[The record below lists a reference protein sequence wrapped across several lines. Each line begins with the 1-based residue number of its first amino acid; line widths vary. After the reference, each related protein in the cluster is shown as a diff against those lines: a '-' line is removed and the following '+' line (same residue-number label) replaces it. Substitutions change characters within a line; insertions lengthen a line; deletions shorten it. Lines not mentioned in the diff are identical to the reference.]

1 MEEITQP
8 LRAARPPR
16 RKYKFRKALIRGLAL
31 IPLTIGVSLFI
42 LLLSAQAMYGDQ
54 LPLVGD
60 AVIAMLVDE
69 GYLPA
74 PSATALP
81 AATVPIVAIPPED
94 VLPDDLTT
102 SHNAG
107 QVFQPQAIT
116 FTPTVTHT
124 QSETPSPTATET
136 QTGTPTSTA
145 TLTPTA
151 TTTGTRT
158 PYPTWTPYPTRTPY
172 PTWTPSRTPRPTQ
185 TYTPGPTATPT
196 ATLDPSIPTN
206 TIQPTRTHTPIF
218 TTCNTSLNLANENA
232 VVQLINAERQ
242 SRGLHAYAVQS
253 QLRAAARVQAAD
265 MACNHFLG
273 HIGSD
278 GSTVRDRVRA
288 QGYSFSWI
296 GENYMVSQN
305 PQSAFNWWMNSAPH
319 TANILSPNY
328 TEFGVGYI
336 YSSESDYGG
345 YFVIVFARP

>member
-8 LRAARPPR
+8 LRSVRPVQPPR
-16 RKYKFRKALIRGLAL
+16 RKLRFRKALIRGLAL
-31 IPLTIGVSLFI
+31 LPLICGVSLFI
-42 LLLSAQAMYGDQ
+42 ILLSAQAMYGEK

-60 AVIAMLVDE
+60 AVIAMLVNE

-74 PSATALP
+74 PSATVFP
-81 AATVPIVAIPPED
+81 TTTEPIVAIPPED
-94 VLPDDLTT
+94 ILPDDIAPD
-102 SHNAG
+102 SNAD
-107 QVFQPQAIT
+107 QVFQPLAIT
-116 FTPTVTHT
+116 FTPTITPSQT
-124 QSETPSPTATET
+124 ETPSPTPSET
-136 QTGTPTSTA
+136 QTGTPTSSPTI
-145 TLTPTA
+145 TPSSTS
-151 TTTGTRT
+151 TGTRT
-158 PYPTWTPYPTRTPY
+158 PYPTWTPLPTF
-172 PTWTPSRTPRPTQ
+172 TPSRTPRPTR

-196 ATLDPSIPTN
+196 ETLDPSIPTN
-206 TIQPTRTHTPIF
+206 TIEPTRTHTPIF
-218 TTCNTSLNLANENA
+218 TSCATTLNLANENA

-242 SRGLHAYAVQS
+242 SRGLHAYAVQT

-278 GSTVRDRVRA
+278 GSTVRDRVTA
-288 QGYSFSWI
+288 QGYTFSWI

-305 PQSAFNWWMNSAPH
+305 PQTAFNWWMNSAPH

-336 YSSESDYGG
+336 YSAESDYGG

>member
-1 MEEITQP
+1 MRPAQP
-8 LRAARPPR
+8 TR
-16 RKYKFRKALIRGLAL
+16 RRYKFRKALVRALAL
-31 IPLTIGVSLFI
+31 LPLTCGVSLF
-42 LLLSAQAMYGDQ
+42 LMLLSAQAMYGAQ

-60 AVIAMLVDE
+60 VVMAMLMDKT
-69 GYLPA
+69 YRAA
-74 PSATALP
+74 PT
-81 AATVPIVAIPPED
+81 AATSPTAMEHIAAVPPLDI
-94 VLPDDLTT
+94 LPDSSTD
-102 SHNAG
+102 
-107 QVFQPQAIT
+107 QIFQPQAIT
-116 FTPTVTHT
+116 STPTT
-124 QSETPSPTATET
+124 TPTPTET
-136 QTGTPTSTA
+136 TTSTPTETETGTPTHTP
-145 TLTPTA
+145 TLTTTP

-158 PYPTWTPYPTRTPY
+158 PYPTWTSRPTY
-172 PTWTPSRTPRPTQ
+172 TPSRTPLPTR
-185 TYTPGPTATPT
+185 TFTPGPTATAS

-206 TIQPTRTHTPIF
+206 TFVPTQTHTPIF
-218 TTCNTSLNLANENA
+218 TSCTTSLNLGNEDA

-273 HIGSD
+273 HTGSD
-278 GSTVRDRVRA
+278 GSSVRDRVRA

-305 PQSAFNWWMNSAPH
+305 PQTAFNWWMNSGPH

-336 YSSESDYGG
+336 YSSESDHGG

>member
-8 LRAARPPR
+8 VRPLQPPR
-16 RKYKFRKALIRGLAL
+16 RKYRFRKALIRGLAL
-31 IPLTIGVSLFI
+31 LPLTCGVSLFL

-60 AVIAMLVDE
+60 AVIAMLADE
-69 GYLPA
+69 GYILA
-74 PSATALP
+74 PSATASP
-81 AATVPIVAIPPED
+81 TATLAIVAIPPQEI
-94 VLPDDLTT
+94 LPDDLA
-102 SHNAG
+102 SDSNAG

-116 FTPTVTHT
+116 FTPTTTPT
-124 QSETPSPTATET
+124 QTETPSPTATET
-136 QTGTPTSTA
+136 QTGTPTSTP
-145 TLTPTA
+145 TVTPTP
-151 TTTGTRT
+151 TSTGTRT
-158 PYPTWTPYPTRTPY
+158 PYPTWTPLPTF
-172 PTWTPSRTPRPTQ
+172 TPSRTPRPSR

-196 ATLDPSIPTN
+196 ETLDPSIPTF
-206 TIQPTRTHTPIF
+206 TIEPTRTPTPIF
-218 TTCNTSLNLANENA
+218 TSCATTLNLANGNA

-242 SRGLHAYAVQS
+242 SRGLHAYTVQT
-253 QLRAAARVQAAD
+253 QLRAAARVHAAD

-278 GSTVRDRVRA
+278 GSTVRDRVTA
-288 QGYSFSWI
+288 QGYTFSWI

-305 PQSAFNWWMNSAPH
+305 PQTAFNWWMNSAPH

-336 YSSESDYGG
+336 YSAESDYGG

>member
-8 LRAARPPR
+8 LRAVRPPR
-16 RKYKFRKALIRGLAL
+16 RRYKFRKALIRGLAL
-31 IPLTIGVSLFI
+31 LPLTFGVSLFI
-42 LLLSAQAMYGDQ
+42 LLLSAQAMYGNQ

-81 AATVPIVAIPPED
+81 AATVLIVAIPPED
-94 VLPDDLTT
+94 ILPDDLTT

-116 FTPTVTHT
+116 FTPTITPT
-124 QSETPSPTATET
+124 QTETPSPTASET
-136 QTGTPTSTA
+136 QTGTPTSTP
-145 TLTPTA
+145 TITPTP
-151 TTTGTRT
+151 TSTGTRT
-158 PYPTWTPYPTRTPY
+158 PYPTWTSLPTF
-172 PTWTPSRTPRPTQ
+172 TPSRTPRPTR

-196 ATLDPSIPTN
+196 ATNDPSIPTD
-206 TIQPTRTHTPIF
+206 TLEPTRTPTPIF
-218 TTCNTSLNLANENA
+218 ASCTTTLNLANENA

-278 GSTVRDRVRA
+278 GSTVRVRVTA
-288 QGYSFSWI
+288 QGYTFSWI
-296 GENYMVSQN
+296 GENYMVSQ
-305 PQSAFNWWMNSAPH
+305 
-319 TANILSPNY
+319 
-328 TEFGVGYI
+328 
-336 YSSESDYGG
+336 
-345 YFVIVFARP
+345 

>member
-8 LRAARPPR
+8 LRPVRKPR
-16 RKYKFRKALIRGLAL
+16 RRFRFRKALVRGLAL
-31 IPLTIGVSLFI
+31 LPLTCGVSLFI
-42 LLLSAQAMYGDQ
+42 MLLSAQAMYGDR

-60 AVIAMLVDE
+60 VVIAMLVDE

-74 PSATALP
+74 PSATTNP
-81 AATVPIVAIPPED
+81 TATAPIVAIPPKD
-94 VLPDDLTT
+94 ILPEEIVPNSD
-102 SHNAG
+102 

-116 FTPTVTHT
+116 FTPTTT
-124 QSETPSPTATET
+124 PSRTETPTPTATET
-136 QTGTPTSTA
+136 QTGTPTFTP
-145 TLTPTA
+145 TLTSTP
-151 TTTGTRT
+151 TTTRTRT
-158 PYPTWTPYPTRTPY
+158 PYPTWTPLPTS
-172 PTWTPSRTPRPTQ
+172 TPSRTPRPTR
-185 TYTPGPTATPT
+185 TYTPGPTSTPT
-196 ATLDPSIPTN
+196 ATNDPSIPTD
-206 TIQPTRTHTPIF
+206 TLEPSLTPTPIF
-218 TTCNTSLNLANENA
+218 ASCTTTLNLANENA
-232 VVQLINAERQ
+232 VVQLINDERQ

-273 HIGSD
+273 HTGSD
-278 GSTVRDRVRA
+278 GSTVRNRVTA

-305 PQSAFNWWMNSAPH
+305 PQSAFNWWMNSGPH

-336 YSSESDYGG
+336 YSNESDHGG

>member
-8 LRAARPPR
+8 LRPVRPPR
-16 RKYKFRKALIRGLAL
+16 RRYKFRKALIRGLAL
-31 IPLTIGVSLFI
+31 IPLTVGVSLFI

-74 PSATALP
+74 PSATAYP
-81 AATVPIVAIPPED
+81 TATDPVVAIPPED
-94 VLPDDLTT
+94 ILPDDLTT

-124 QSETPSPTATET
+124 QTETPSPTATET

-145 TLTPTA
+145 TLTPTP

-158 PYPTWTPYPTRTPY
+158 PLPHVDALPHLDTIPNSPSDPDIHARSNRDAHGDARPLHPHVHARTYPNICTDPNVYPYLHHM
-172 PTWTPSRTPRPTQ
+172 Q
-185 TYTPGPTATPT
+185 H
-196 ATLDPSIPTN
+196 N
-206 TIQPTRTHTPIF
+206 
-218 TTCNTSLNLANENA
+218 
-232 VVQLINAERQ
+232 Q

-278 GSTVRDRVRA
+278 GSTVRDRVTA

-305 PQSAFNWWMNSAPH
+305 PQTAFNWWMNSTPH